1 MGFFNILETFF
12 FISLAITFVLII
24 MLVYHFKG
32 RLVLLEQKCD
42 TMFEIM
48 SNMTREMKNIQIR
61 IIESQKPVEN
71 APSQPNGIRLDNNL
85 GIPSNIFQLL
95 NLPQFSNLVNQEG
108 EEGEEDDEEDDE
120 DDRKIVVSDSEV
132 DDEDEIKV
140 INIDISE
147 PFDDDSSM
155 PELEEVLDD
164 EDEDIGADEYS
175 SEQKDDIEVESE
187 QVISDE
193 SLEKTVDYNK
203 LDVSYL
209 RTMVLTRGLATNT
222 KKLKKS
228 ELIKL
233 LSE

>member
-108 EEGEEDDEEDDE
+108 EEGDYDDDGE